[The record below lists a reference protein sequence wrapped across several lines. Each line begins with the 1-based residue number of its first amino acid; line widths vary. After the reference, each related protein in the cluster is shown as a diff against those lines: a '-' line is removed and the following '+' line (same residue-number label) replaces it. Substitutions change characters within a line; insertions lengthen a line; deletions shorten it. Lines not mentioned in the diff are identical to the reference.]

1 MVSGMNH
8 SLGSLQYPPVQQND
22 AGPQRTKR
30 STDTTGMQR
39 NAVESEGMTADD
51 RRRNKGGGL
60 DSLGRG
66 NVL

>member
-1 MVSGMNH
+1 MVSGINH
-8 SLGSLQYPPVQQND
+8 SLSSFQYPPLQQDD

-30 STDTTGMQR
+30 SIDPTATQQ
-39 NAVESEGMTADD
+39 NAFEPEGMAADD
-51 RRRNKGGGL
+51 RRKNKGGGL